1 MLDVQKVSVICI
13 MIFNALMMAF
23 DLIPYEYVKRTNKK
37 DKEETTEI
45 EEANANAHLDWENC
59 N

>member
-1 MLDVQKVSVICI
+1 